1 VSYGFRPGRSAKDA
15 LREVDWMLKQGRT
28 WVVDADL
35 ASYFDTIPHERL
47 MEQVREH
54 IADGRALDL
63 IEQYLR
69 AEIAEGLDRWTPLV
83 GSPQG
88 AVLSPLLANIYLHGL
103 DREMSAHGYHY
114 VRYADDF
121 VVLCESGQEA
131 RAALEHVRRWVETAK
146 LRLSAEKTHIADS
159 REKGQGF
166 DFLGYRFERGRRWV
180 RDKSR
185 TSLKDR
191 IRRMTR
197 RSRGD
202 SLDDIIILDLNPML
216 KGWFVYFKHAA
227 KWEFAALDKFIRRR
241 LRALLRRQLKLDGRH
256 GRSLLDHQRWP
267 NAFFADHRLFSLTTA
282 HALASRSR

>member
-1 VSYGFRPGRSAKDA
+1 
-15 LREVDWMLKQGRT
+15 MLKQGRT

-54 IADGRALDL
+54 IADGRVLDL
-63 IEQYLR
+63 IEQFLR
-69 AEIAEGLDRWTPLV
+69 QEIVAGLDRWTPRV

-103 DREMSAHGYHY
+103 DREMNAQGYHY

-121 VVLCESGQEA
+121 VVLCESGEEA
-131 RAALEHVRRWVETAK
+131 RAALEQVRRWVETAK
-146 LRLSAEKTHIADS
+146 LRLSAEKTHVADS

-166 DFLGYRFERGRRWV
+166 DFLGYRFERGRRRV

-185 TSLKDR
+185 ASIKER
-191 IRRMTR
+191 IRERTR

-202 SLDDIIILDLNPML
+202 SLDDIIFKDLNPML
-216 KGWFVYFKHAA
+216 EGWFAYFKHAA
-227 KWEFAALDKFIRRR
+227 KWEFAALDGFIRRR
-241 LRALLRRQLKLDGRH
+241 LRALLRRQHKLDGRH
-256 GRSLLDHQRWP
+256 GHSHEDHQRWP

-282 HALASRSR
+282 HAYASRSR